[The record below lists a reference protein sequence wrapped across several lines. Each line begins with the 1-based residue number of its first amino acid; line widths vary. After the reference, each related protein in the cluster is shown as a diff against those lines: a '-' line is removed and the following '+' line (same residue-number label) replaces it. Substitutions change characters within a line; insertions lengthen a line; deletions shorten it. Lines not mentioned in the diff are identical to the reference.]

1 MQRIPTVFVSH
12 GAPTL
17 ALEPAQAGAML
28 ARIGSELPRPQSIL
42 VVSAHWEAER
52 PTVSTAARPRTI
64 HDFYGFPRELYSLS
78 YGAPGAPRLGQ
89 RVTALLAE
97 AGVGCDEAPDR
108 GLDHG
113 AWVPLRYLYPEAD
126 VPATQL
132 AVSPSLGAAHH
143 LELGRALAPLA
154 DEGALVLGSGGLTHN
169 LREVRF
175 DASPGPV
182 PDWVT
187 AFADW
192 AGTAVTAGDAAALV
206 DYRRRGPHAGRNHPS
221 DEHFLPLL
229 VAMGAAGE
237 GARGRRIPGGVSH
250 GVLAM
255 DAFVFSPSPRK

>member
-1 MQRIPTVFVSH
+1 VNRLPTVFVSH

-17 ALEPAQAGAML
+17 ALEPAEAGAML
-28 ARIGSELPRPQSIL
+28 ARLGRELPRPQSIL
-42 VVSAHWEAER
+42 VVSAHWEAAR
-52 PTVSTAARPRTI
+52 PTVGTTALPRTI

-78 YGAPGAPRLGQ
+78 YGAPGAPRLAA
-89 RVTALLAE
+89 RARELLVA
-97 AGVGCDEAPDR
+97 AGIDCGESPDR

-113 AWVPLRYLYPEAD
+113 AWVPLRYLYL
-126 VPATQL
+126 TQL
-132 AVSPSLGAAHH
+132 AVSPGLGAAHH

-154 DEGALVLGSGGLTHN
+154 EEGVLVLGSGSLTHN

-175 DASPGPV
+175 DDPAGPA
-182 PDWVT
+182 PDWVS

-192 AGTAVTAGDAAALV
+192 AGAAVAAGDAATLV
-206 DYRRRGPHAGRNHPS
+206 DYRRRGPHACRNHPT

-237 GARGRRIPGGVSH
+237 GAAGTRVPGGVSH